1 MAFNFNDLERRFAVF
16 SFKYDTASR
25 IRLWRKLGKL
35 LTDGIPIV
43 RALEELASLKP
54 KGHPEHIAL
63 KEWASVM
70 NNGRKFSEAIKEWV
84 STEEAMLI
92 MAGDQA
98 GELGKS
104 MMSVI
109 KVTKAG
115 QQIKQAVLSGISYPL
130 FLIILSI
137 GVMFLF
143 NYKIIPAFAIAARGD
158 RWMGMARTMIDVSNF
173 MQNWFVWIVIAIVL
187 AIVALFVSMPLWT
200 GATRTKFDRYP
211 PYNIYRIMQGSTWI
225 ISLSALIQSG
235 LRIEK
240 AMEDLMRGTA
250 PWAKERMG
258 AALRGLKAGRDIGQA
273 LAQTRYEFPDREII
287 SDIQLYSSKSGFDE
301 ALRIIGDEWIT
312 ESVARIEGMMKKVF
326 GITLMLSGAIIA
338 FEIAGMFAMQIQ
350 LGQIIQ
356 QPGM

>member
-1 MAFNFNDLERRFAVF
+1 MALNLRELERGFAVF
-16 SFKYDTASR
+16 SFKYDTTAR

-54 KGHPEHIAL
+54 KGHPEQVAL
-63 KEWASVM
+63 REWASVM
-70 NNGRKFSEAIKEWV
+70 NNGRKFSEAIKDWV
-84 STEEAMLI
+84 TTEEAMLI

-98 GELGKS
+98 GELGLS
-104 MMSVI
+104 MTSVI

-137 GVMFLF
+137 GVLFLF

-158 RWMGMARTMIDVSNF
+158 RWMGMARTMIDVSTF
-173 MQNWFVWIVIAIVL
+173 MQNWFVPIVLVLVL
-187 AIVALFVSMPLWT
+187 AIVALFISMPLWT
-200 GATRTKFDRYP
+200 GPMRTKFDRYP
-211 PYNIYRIMQGSTWI
+211 PYSIYRIMQGSTWI

-240 AMEDLMRGTA
+240 AMEDLMKGTA
-250 PWAKERMG
+250 PWARERMG
-258 AALRGLKAGRDIGQA
+258 AALRGLKAGRDIGQS

-301 ALRIIGDEWIT
+301 ALKLIGDEWIT
-312 ESVARIEGMMKKVF
+312 ESVERIQALMKKVF
-326 GITLMLSGAIIA
+326 GVTLMISGAIIA
-338 FEIAGMFAMQIQ
+338 FEVAGMFAMQIQ
-350 LGQIIQ
+350 LGQLIQ